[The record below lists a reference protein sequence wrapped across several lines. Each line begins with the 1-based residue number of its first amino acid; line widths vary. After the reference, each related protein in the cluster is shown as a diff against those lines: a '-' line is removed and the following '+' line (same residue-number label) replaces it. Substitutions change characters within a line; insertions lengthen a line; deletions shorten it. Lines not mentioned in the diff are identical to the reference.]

1 MPAST
6 AFLFPGQGA
15 QYVGMGMAL
24 ANTFQVAACA
34 FHEAD
39 VAFGKAGGAGPDYLL
54 SQLVF
59 HGPEDT
65 LTLTENAQP
74 AILATSIAAWRV
86 LTEKGIAAGYVAGH
100 SLGEYSANVAA
111 GTLGF
116 QDAVAIV
123 RRRGQL
129 MQSAVPVGAGA
140 MAAILGAGVDLVT
153 QACDESRGAE
163 VVSPANINA
172 PGQVVIA
179 GHADA
184 VLRASV
190 RARELGAR
198 KAIQLPVSAPF
209 HCALM
214 QPAQAELAPRL
225 RAIRTCEPRVPI
237 VANVDAQAKTNA
249 RSAIEALVQQVSAPV
264 LWQACVEQ
272 LVARGVRR
280 FIEVGP
286 GAALSGMVKR
296 IAKDATV
303 VKFGTPEDLDEVMAA
318 CSN

>member
-15 QYVGMGMAL
+15 QYVGMGMGL
-24 ANTFQVAACA
+24 AATFPVAACT
-34 FHEAD
+34 FREAD
-39 VAFGKAGGAGPDYLL
+39 AAFRRAGHAGPGCL

-59 HGPEDT
+59 HGPEDA

-86 LTEKGIAAGYVAGH
+86 LTEKGITADYVAGH

-111 GTLGF
+111 GTLDF

-123 RRRGQL
+123 RGRGQL
-129 MQSAVPVGAGA
+129 MQSAVPVGVGA
-140 MAAILGAGVDLVT
+140 MAAILGADMTLVA
-153 QACDESRGAE
+153 QACEDTRGAE

-172 PGQVVIA
+172 PGQIVIA
-179 GHADA
+179 GHAGA
-184 VLRASV
+184 VLRASA
-190 RARELGAR
+190 RAKELGAR
-198 KAIQLPVSAPF
+198 KAIPLPVSAPF

-214 QPAQAELAPRL
+214 QPAEDALAPRL
-225 RAIRTCEPRVPI
+225 RALHTSDPRIPI
-237 VANVDAQAKTNA
+237 VANVDAQPKTDA
-249 RSAIEALVQQVSAPV
+249 RSAIDALVQQVSAPV
-264 LWQACVEQ
+264 QWQACVEQ

-286 GAALSGMVKR
+286 GTALSGMVKR

-303 VKFGTPEDLDEVMAA
+303 VNFGTPEDLDEVMAA

>member
-24 ANTFQVAACA
+24 AGAFPVADCTFR
-34 FHEAD
+34 EAD
-39 VAFGKAGGAGPDYLL
+39 AALAGNGGAAL

-59 HGPEDT
+59 HGPEDA
-65 LTLTENAQP
+65 LILTENAQP

-86 LTEKGIAAGYVAGH
+86 LTEKGIAPDFVAGH

-123 RRRGQL
+123 RERGHL
-129 MQSAVPVGAGA
+129 MQSAVPVGTGA
-140 MAAILGAGVDLVT
+140 MAAILGADVDVVA
-153 QACDESRGAE
+153 QACRESGGDE

-179 GHADA
+179 GHAEA
-184 VLRASV
+184 VRRASA
-190 RARELGAR
+190 RAKELGAR
-198 KAIQLPVSAPF
+198 KAIPLSVSAPF

-214 QPAQAELAPRL
+214 QPAEQLLAPRL
-225 RAIRTCEPRVPI
+225 RALRTSRPRVPI
-237 VANVDAQAKTNA
+237 VANVDGQARTDA
-249 RSAIEALVQQVSAPV
+249 SAAIEALIRQVSAPV
-264 LWQACVEQ
+264 QWQACVEQ
-272 LVARGVRR
+272 LVALGVRR
-280 FIEVGP
+280 FVEVGP
-286 GAALSGMVKR
+286 GAVLSGMVKR
-296 IAKDATV
+296 IAKDATI

>member
-24 ANTFQVAACA
+24 ASTFPVAACT
-34 FHEAD
+34 FREAD
-39 VAFGKAGGAGPDYLL
+39 AALGFAGDPGPGAL

-59 HGPEDT
+59 HGPEDA

-74 AILATSIAAWRV
+74 AILATSIAAYRV
-86 LTEKGIAAGYVAGH
+86 LAEKGITPHFVAGH

-116 QDAVAIV
+116 KDAVAIV
-123 RRRGQL
+123 RERGQL
-129 MQSAVPVGAGA
+129 MQSAVPVGTGA
-140 MAAILGAGVDLVT
+140 MAAILGADMDVVA
-153 QACDESRGAE
+153 QACHESRGAE

-179 GHADA
+179 GHVQA
-184 VLRASV
+184 VLRASA
-190 RARELGAR
+190 RAKELGAR
-198 KAIQLPVSAPF
+198 KAIPLSVSAPF

-214 QPAQAELAPRL
+214 QPAEEQLAPKL
-225 RAIRTCEPRVPI
+225 RALQTAAPRVPI
-237 VANVDAQAKTNA
+237 VANVDGEPRTDAHG
-249 RSAIEALVQQVSAPV
+249 AIEALIRQVSAPV
-264 LWQACVEQ
+264 QWQACVEQ
-272 LVARGVRR
+272 LVGLGVRR
-280 FIEVGP
+280 FVEVGP

-296 IAKDATV
+296 IAKDATI

>member
-1 MPAST
+1 
-6 AFLFPGQGA
+6 
-15 QYVGMGMAL
+15 MAL
-24 ANTFQVAACA
+24 AGAFPVAACT
-34 FHEAD
+34 FREAD
-39 VAFGKAGGAGPDYLL
+39 AAFATGGDAAAGSL

-65 LTLTENAQP
+65 LTLTANAQP
-74 AILATSIAAWRV
+74 AILVTSIAACRV
-86 LTEKGIAAGYVAGH
+86 LAEKGIRPDFVAGH

-116 QDAVAIV
+116 TDAVAIV
-123 RRRGQL
+123 RERGQL
-129 MQSAVPVGAGA
+129 MQSAVPVGTGT
-140 MAAILGAGVDLVT
+140 MAAILGAGMDVVA

-179 GHADA
+179 GHTGA
-184 VLRASV
+184 VRRASA

-198 KAIQLPVSAPF
+198 KAIPLSVSAPF

-214 QPAQAELAPRL
+214 QPAAEQLAPKL
-225 RAIRTCEPRVPI
+225 RAIPTSEPRVPI
-237 VANVDAQAKTNA
+237 VANVDGRPRTDANA
-249 RSAIEALVQQVSAPV
+249 AIEALIQQVSAPV
-264 LWQACVEQ
+264 QWQACVEQ
-272 LVARGVRR
+272 LVALGVRR
-280 FIEVGP
+280 FVEVGP

-296 IAKDATV
+296 IAKDATI

>member
-1 MPAST
+1 
-6 AFLFPGQGA
+6 
-15 QYVGMGMAL
+15 MGMAL
-24 ANTFQVAACA
+24 ADTFPVAACT
-34 FHEAD
+34 FREAD
-39 VAFGKAGGAGPDYLL
+39 AAFGSAGDAGPACL
-54 SQLVF
+54 SHLVF
-59 HGPEDT
+59 HGPEDA

-86 LTEKGIAAGYVAGH
+86 LTEKGLTPDYVAGH

-111 GTLGF
+111 GTIGF
-116 QDAVAIV
+116 QDAVSIV
-123 RRRGQL
+123 RQRGQL
-129 MQSAVPVGAGA
+129 MQSAVPVGTGA
-140 MAAILGAGVDLVT
+140 MAAILGADVDVVA

-184 VLRASV
+184 VRRASA

-198 KAIQLPVSAPF
+198 KAIPLSVSAPF

-214 QPAQAELAPRL
+214 QSAQIELAPKL
-225 RAIRTCEPRVPI
+225 RALQTSRPRVPI
-237 VANVDAQAKTNA
+237 VANVDGRPRTDAHAA
-249 RSAIEALVQQVSAPV
+249 VDALIQQVSAPV
-264 LWQACVEQ
+264 QWQACVEQ
-272 LVARGVRR
+272 LVALGVRC
-280 FIEVGP
+280 FVEVGP

-296 IAKDATV
+296 IAKDATI
-303 VKFGTPEDLDEVMAA
+303 VKFGTPEDFDEVLAA

>member
-15 QYVGMGMAL
+15 QYVGMGMGL
-24 ANTFQVAACA
+24 AAAFPVAACT

-39 VAFGKAGGAGPDYLL
+39 AAFRRAGHAGPGCL

-59 HGPEDT
+59 HGPEDA
-65 LTLTENAQP
+65 LTLTEHAQP

-86 LTEKGIAAGYVAGH
+86 LTEKGITPDYVAGH

-116 QDAVAIV
+116 EDAVSIV
-123 RRRGQL
+123 RQRGQL
-129 MQSAVPVGAGA
+129 MQSAVPVGTGA
-140 MAAILGAGVDLVT
+140 MAAILGADVDVVA
-153 QACDESRGAE
+153 QACEESRGAE
-163 VVSPANINA
+163 IVSPANINA

-179 GHADA
+179 GHAEA
-184 VLRASV
+184 VQRASV

-198 KAIQLPVSAPF
+198 KAIPLSVSAPF

-214 QPAQAELAPRL
+214 QPAEEGLAPRL
-225 RAIRTCEPRVPI
+225 RALQTSQPRVPI
-237 VANVDAQAKTNA
+237 VANVDGRPKTDA
-249 RSAIEALVQQVSAPV
+249 HAAIEALIRQVSAPV
-264 LWQACVEQ
+264 QWQACVEQ
-272 LVARGVRR
+272 LLALGVRR
-280 FIEVGP
+280 FVEVGP

-296 IAKDATV
+296 IARDATI